1 MKDSTRIGMNKT
13 GMQMHP
19 MHSKELLES
28 MEETPVDTQP
38 DGKAIAELRTLYIE
52 EADGIGSIPAP
63 ASAKGA
69 AKSGAQILT
78 GHRPQVFLDKL
89 AERLAFERAG
99 TRLYDA
105 LVTKFLARSEELRGA
120 SVEELMAIRNDEARH
135 FLLIK
140 ECIES
145 LGADPTAQTPS
156 ADVVGVQTAGL
167 MQTVTDPRTSLA
179 HSIHAALAAE
189 LVDNAGWETLIL
201 LARETGQDDMVERF
215 TEALEQEA
223 DHLAKVSSW
232 YESMITERSELGGR
246 A

>member
-1 MKDSTRIGMNKT
+1 MEDSTRVGLNKT

-28 MEETPVDTQP
+28 MEEMPAEQP
-38 DGKAIAELRTLYIE
+38 DGRAIAELRTMYIE
-52 EADGIGSIPAP
+52 ESEGIGSIPAP

-69 AKSGAQILT
+69 VSTGAQILT
-78 GHRPQVFLDKL
+78 GHRPQVFIDKL

-105 LVTKFLARSEELRGA
+105 LITKFLARSDELP
-120 SVEELMAIRNDEARH
+120 SVSVDELMEIRNDEARH

-167 MQTVTDPRTSLA
+167 VQTVTDPRISLA

-215 TEALEQEA
+215 SEALEQEEA
-223 DHLAKVSSW
+223 HLAKVSSW
-232 YESMITERSELGGR
+232 YESMVTGRSEIGGR